1 MINFL
6 KNIAASI
13 VTYRLLKHLKD
24 NVEAP
29 GIHGQPLKMWF
40 LLSLTDQLVQR
51 SVLIKT
57 HQIGDSSALTYGS
70 LQSIQL
76 EYQLR
81 PGDVIVPAA
90 QQEDTKVLV
99 VNVMSNDSFDG
110 VAIGSSEVVAFENKS
125 GGYYVIQTNS
135 CNVYML

>member
-1 MINFL
+1 MTNLL
-6 KNIAASI
+6 KNIAAAI
-13 VTYRLLKHLKD
+13 ITRRLMKHLQT

-29 GIHGQPLKMWF
+29 ELRGRPIKMWL
-40 LLSLTDQLVQR
+40 LLSLTDQLGQR

-57 HQIGDSSALTYGS
+57 RHIGS
-70 LQSIQL
+70 LQSLQL

-81 PGDVIVPAA
+81 PGDVIVPDSPPLD
-90 QQEDTKVLV
+90 DTRVLV

-110 VAIGSSEVVAFENKS
+110 VAVGSSGVVAFENKS
-125 GGYYVIQTNS
+125 GSYYVIQTNA

>member
-1 MINFL
+1 MINLL

-13 VTYRLLKHLKD
+13 ITRRLMKHLQT

-29 GIHGQPLKMWF
+29 ELHGRPIKMWL

-57 HQIGDSSALTYGS
+57 HHIGS
-70 LQSIQL
+70 LQSLQL

-81 PGDVIVPAA
+81 PGDVIVPDSPPLD
-90 QQEDTKVLV
+90 DTRVLV

-110 VAIGSSEVVAFENKS
+110 VAVGSSEVVAFENK
-125 GGYYVIQTNS
+125 GGSYYVIQTNS

>member
-1 MINFL
+1 MINLL
-6 KNIAASI
+6 KNIAAAVI
-13 VTYRLLKHLKD
+13 TRRLLKHLKT

-29 GIHGQPLKMWF
+29 VLRGRPIKMWL
-40 LLSLTDQLVQR
+40 LLSLTDQFVPR

-57 HQIGDSSALTYGS
+57 HQNGS
-70 LQSIQL
+70 LQSLQL

-90 QQEDTKVLV
+90 PPLDDTKVLV

-110 VAIGSSEVVAFENKS
+110 VAVGSSDVVAFENK
-125 GGYYVIQTNS
+125 GGSYYVMQTNA